1 MVMVKEVWSFLET
14 EGDSLL
20 DTAVSMATEAKRAAR
35 IFHAQP
41 AGVIF
46 SEIPE
51 EFIDKLQS
59 YGLEKLYC
67 CRQDLPLAPE
77 IIAQSIQTAA
87 LDQAPQF
94 ILFADTSL
102 SADIGARVAAGLL
115 RGFISPCTD
124 FSTEADAPIARK
136 CIYGG
141 KADAL
146 IAWTTPPPYLA
157 GVALEALESRTVSNA
172 VRPEVVDIP
181 LSPLPPRNRLERSW
195 AVDLS
200 ELDLTEATVA
210 IGVGKG
216 VHPNQMPIV
225 EQLAERIKGVVGG
238 TRIAVYDGLIPHE
251 RQIGT
256 TGKWLDCDLYIAL
269 GISGAPQH
277 VMGIKSVKKII
288 AINIAKEAPIFKFAH
303 LGVVNDWQEVIEHL
317 NELLKIATEKA
328 A

>member
-124 FSTEADAPIARK
+124 FSTEAEAPIARK
-136 CIYGG
+136 SIYGG

-172 VRPEVVDIP
+172 VQPEVVDIP

-225 EQLAERIKGVVGG
+225 EQLAERIKGVIGG

-256 TGKWLDCDLYIAL
+256 TGKWLGCDLYIAL

>member
-1 MVMVKEVWSFLET
+1 MILNEVWSFLET
-14 EGDSLL
+14 DGIDLL
-20 DTAVSMATEAKRAAR
+20 DTAVSMATEARRTAS

-46 SEIPE
+46 SETPE
-51 EFIDKLQS
+51 ELIEKLQP

-67 CRQDLPLAPE
+67 CRRDLPLAPE
-77 IIAQSIQTAA
+77 IIAQSIQTAT

-94 ILFADTSL
+94 MLFADTFL
-102 SADIGARVAAGLL
+102 SADIGARVAAGFQ

-124 FSTEADAPIARK
+124 FSTEAEAPIARK
-136 CIYGG
+136 SIYGG
-141 KADAL
+141 KADAF

-157 GVALEALESRTVSNA
+157 GVALEALETTTVA
-172 VRPEVVDIP
+172 GATRPKVVDIS
-181 LSPLPPRNRLERSW
+181 LSTLPSKNRLEESW

-200 ELDLTEATVA
+200 QLDLNEANIA

-216 VHPNQMPIV
+216 VHPNQMPLV
-225 EQLAERIKGVVGG
+225 EQLAERIKGVIGG

-277 VMGIKSVKKII
+277 AMGIKSVKKII
-288 AINIAKEAPIFKFAH
+288 AINIAKDAPIFKFAH
-303 LGVVNDWQEVIEHL
+303 LGVVNDWEEVIQHL
-317 NELLKIATEKA
+317 NELLEIKTGA
-328 A
+328 AA